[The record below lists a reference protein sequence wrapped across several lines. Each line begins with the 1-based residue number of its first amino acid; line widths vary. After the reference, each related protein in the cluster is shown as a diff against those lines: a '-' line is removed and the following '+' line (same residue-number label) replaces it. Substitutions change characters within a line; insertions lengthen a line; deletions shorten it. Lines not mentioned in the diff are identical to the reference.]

1 MVVVWSEGAE
11 LLFCAAQYL
20 CPCVQVPAC
29 SWRGATSPSCTNAF
43 GIVCTVGLQACG
55 TFDQEVWNGV
65 EVL

>member
-1 MVVVWSEGAE
+1 MLRSIFVLVFKC
-11 LLFCAAQYL
+11 LL
-20 CPCVQVPAC
+20 V
-29 SWRGATSPSCTNAF
+29 RGEGATSPSCTNAF